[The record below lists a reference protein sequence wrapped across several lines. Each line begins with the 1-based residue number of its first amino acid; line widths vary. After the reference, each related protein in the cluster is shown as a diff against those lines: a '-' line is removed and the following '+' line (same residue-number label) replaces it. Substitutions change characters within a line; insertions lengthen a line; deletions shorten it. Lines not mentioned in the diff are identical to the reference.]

1 MTKEVYIG
9 ENQNQNKNKFFIHY
23 MSKAASS
30 TYKYEDEEHENYNL
44 DGNWD
49 GTSGGTIIPVDPG
62 DNDGGDNGS
71 GGNNSIDPIELT
83 YTKLKGSVKDA
94 DNGFV
99 LVGISYIVYQLYDGG
114 GEADIAT
121 GETDST
127 GSFTVAIGVVGTVK
141 RGYIYFYQQ
150 NPPAQGYY
158 IAERHD
164 FDEDPISRLSINIT
178 LQKYTENSGGAG
190 DDALV
195 RGNYLFHFSNYSGF
209 TNSED
214 AISKIRI
221 KVGGNVVDNILAGT
235 PGDTSKTYVNRLSN
249 SDLQIYTNRFSDI
262 EFIVGGNYKTYRI
275 VLDYAYEPDSS
286 SPINITLVEEKV
298 PETNI
303 TFIVKDNNAENI
315 VGSVSVRGKDAY
327 DGSIISVA
335 SSSGEITID
344 SVYADTILYFSA
356 DGYEYNTYTI
366 DSSSSNSTINI
377 TLNKTTSN
385 QPVNPD
391 PTPTTNDEWHLVNK
405 VGIPWYLDKIDLKY
419 TVRDIKSGHKEKF
432 IDMPVNIGSSENMSA
447 FSAISLPIDKGGDNL
462 TDPLPVNKI
471 FLTRTQMID
480 DIDYSFTFY
489 VYKECFPAEI
499 IVKNDQFDNVDVHR
513 YYPTNIK
520 IQHRKSQ
527 DETGSQYYNYSDGL
541 HCVITASNGNISNYV
556 SLTYN
561 SWSEPRNTLNVLT
574 TDEVTEKKVFTNV
587 LISPDTSL
595 GEEEKTY
602 IGKLSA
608 KYGKFTCHAESY
620 TFAPADEGLKPL
632 EFIYDYQYTRLP
644 EIGKFKYTFTQDG
657 RTEEVGLDKISS
669 DIYKP
674 KLNIY
679 EIESGGSNIT
689 VSSYLFKTNTIA
701 MSLSNPII
709 FKDSD
714 NSTCSFSITYNISNF
729 DIEDR
734 FTEHVT
740 YTVVSNPEITVTG
753 VTFDMTDGSS
763 YALWVNDGK
772 ESISYFDNGANNSS
786 DIHDLFEQRLTFY
799 AVTKYPNETATNDI
813 ILTKNTNSSNIKMSD
828 EFLEIH
834 DKYYLS
840 SNIASGSGKIFI
852 SRPGEIWAEVPS
864 GRNGIGLNPDDEY
877 NILGYY
883 YALTNIN
890 NSNLTPDKWILSAYS
905 YTYLANIIN
914 KDDLIIAYQTNG
926 NNVIYDKFLGD
937 YIEEGTNRK
946 YRLSDNSRISS
957 HYYLNRWDGNALN
970 KYNVNIG
977 DPVSISNYN
986 SIYDNTKQLNGHTLK
1001 DSLAANLKNC
1011 FEESGI
1017 STYIDTNKVANPGTI
1032 KHIIPM
1038 SDILL
1043 YDDQDP
1049 PQEIGINTV
1058 EINKKEEYF
1067 NEAYNRISVKCGHT
1081 YIFDKVFDDGATS
1094 FFESEFHSGQHYYG
1108 ANMSQI
1114 SGNKYNISTVNLSTL
1129 NNNNPN
1135 IDFIN
1140 SDFKTIWVN
1149 QMANGFIANDE
1160 NWENNAIYDYGDEL
1174 NELPPIND
1182 NYITYYYDS
1191 FVNNTFTYGDVSG
1204 KFNSTADRNYHNI
1217 FVKKYEELKLFND
1230 VSNTIEYDQPYT
1242 IYVKNGDTVEEVIY
1256 QNGLNEYISSYADDP
1271 TWQAEL
1277 TYAVAMSYVLGFSYS
1292 FAYENIKKY
1301 SYYGVNDDVY
1311 PDGDPFY
1318 MIGDI
1323 TFPSDF
1329 YPYLSNGRN
1338 ISKQTT
1344 DGTNSLD
1351 YQNIY
1356 NLNDKFGLTY
1366 TYPDESTIYYGE
1378 KLIKDELSFYTN
1390 YVNNVKNSLKRY
1402 FMINRSTD
1410 PSETEWGELVD
1421 EDILRIFGYR
1431 YDEENIV
1438 SIGFGYDD
1446 SDNSRR
1452 NQLSNFL
1459 RISGTLAN
1467 NSLTLKDGTSD
1478 LAGDTI
1484 TWITALKSCYYD
1496 YIAPVENLV
1505 CEINTTEVNADYLQ
1519 ISNLDGISGK
1529 TVREVIAERGENNFY
1544 YLEYHYEIKYIPEQD
1559 AVLWHDT
1566 TADWEI
1572 FYAAVQ
1578 ADHNTLSAN
1587 GFSASDIRLWDDPE
1601 TSNET
1606 RRSLYVSYVVENS
1619 QHPRIEGTDPRWV
1632 YYTSLSSA
1640 PQNVDDHHLNI
1651 PATNTS
1657 VPVYYVPRTGTTTQ
1671 MRKIIFDCTTTD
1683 AFIDILKR
1691 YADKISQQPTES
1703 ANENE
1708 SVSYDSYKVELNNFG
1723 SDFSGLVSGLIS
1735 AGVNDFNNNSVV
1747 YIPQS
1752 VINSFLKYKYYYI
1765 NSQYVSVTN
1774 NYRDFIQIVIN
1785 TDDDL
1790 KQLETP
1796 ITTLPEYIQ
1805 GFLNKFGYNTDT
1817 SLSKFTNLFKK
1828 YYDEISTHIAQCNVA
1843 EYLDNMCGSSEYVLN
1858 VDINDFEIFK
1868 TIKEAKENHVI
1879 NLNEIY
1885 GIINYILTYGPKI
1898 MIRKHLMRALLY
1910 GLYSSSETERKAA
1923 LQGVYNEM
1931 FKPRLIEAEITEAQK
1946 WIKEKILSFGK
1957 EGAED
1962 IKIQYGNDDIIEYNY
1977 NIKPID
1983 ANIYSI
1989 HSILCNGYNIY
2000 YLNDDLYLTQIDE
2013 EVEEDISPQFNVRY
2027 LINTSPDLFTSTS
2040 DVYKYNDSI
2049 YKFNGTIRKT
2059 LSELS
2064 TILGKQ
2070 SKLYLHI
2077 LIYYYDSFLYELDIT
2092 NKEIPMANTIYNVS
2106 ASVSKYNNRL
2116 IFTFNTD
2123 EHTESMIDQTKQ
2135 YSFHIALEYWNP
2147 MNISE
2152 TFKYESIYNNNG
2164 YKFDNF
2170 IISDNLDKL
2179 YVFRYRICWDAPDS
2193 SIQSLYSTWEYLVY
2207 FIDEKEEFKYY
2218 IEDITTL
2225 LAESDGW
2232 VSNTLE
2238 INDVTIKPIS
2248 CNIYVKYTIE
2258 NDTNP
2263 SYWYVSNIGQDN
2275 LLFNVAKNVT
2285 YTYIDID
2292 TGEETTVSYAPGIRP
2307 NYISNYPN
2315 HELIIVDIQDKNKVE
2330 LI

>member
-1 MTKEVYIG
+1 
-9 ENQNQNKNKFFIHY
+9 
-23 MSKAASS
+23 MSKATNNNANG
-30 TYKYEDEEHENYNL
+30 KYDDEERIGYDME
-44 DGNWD
+44 GNWG
-49 GTSGGTIIPVDPG
+49 GTSGGTIVPVDPG
-62 DNDGGDNGS
+62 DNEGGDNGS
-71 GGNNSIDPIELT
+71 GGNNPPETPPEIT

-94 DNGFV
+94 DNGFA
-99 LVGISYIVYQLYDGG
+99 LVGISYIVNQLYDEG
-114 GEADIAT
+114 GEDVIMT
-121 GETDST
+121 GQTDAT
-127 GSFTVAIGVVGTVK
+127 GSFTVPFGLVGTVK

-178 LQKYTENSGGAG
+178 LKKYTENSGGAG

-195 RGNYLFHFSNYSGF
+195 RGNYLFHFTNYSGF
-209 TNSED
+209 TSSED

-221 KVGGNVVDNILAGT
+221 RVGGNVVDNILAGH
-235 PGDTSKTYVNRLSN
+235 PGDTSKTYVDRLSN

-262 EFIVGGNYKTYRI
+262 EFTVGGNYKTYRV
-275 VLDYAYEPDSS
+275 VLDYAYEPDTASI
-286 SPINITLVEEKV
+286 INITLVEEQV

-315 VGSVSVRGKDAY
+315 VGSVLVRGKDAY
-327 DGSIISVA
+327 DGSIISVT

-356 DGYEYNTYTI
+356 DGYESKTYTI
-366 DSSSSNSTINI
+366 SSSDSNSTINI
-377 TLNKTTSN
+377 TLNKTTPN

-447 FSAISLPIDKGGDNL
+447 FSPISLPIDKGGNNL

-541 HCVITASNGNISNYV
+541 HCIITASNGNISNYV

-587 LISPDTSL
+587 LISPDTQL
-595 GEEEKTY
+595 GEEERTY

-620 TFAPADEGLKPL
+620 TFGPDDEGLKPL
-632 EFIYDYQYTRLP
+632 EFIYDYPYSRLP

-657 RTEEVGLDKISS
+657 RTEEVDLDKIYS
-669 DIYKP
+669 DVYKP

-689 VSSYLFKTNTIA
+689 VSSYLFKTDTIA
-701 MSLSNPII
+701 MSLSNPIV

-729 DIEDR
+729 EIEDR
-734 FTEHVT
+734 FTQTIT
-740 YTVVSNPEITVTG
+740 YTVVSNPEITIDGLIFNQISPAYSLSVTPEI
-753 VTFDMTDGSS
+753 
-763 YALWVNDGK
+763 YAL
-772 ESISYFDNGANNSS
+772 ISYFDNGAIDSS
-786 DIHDLFEQRLTFY
+786 TQQDPSVLTLY
-799 AVTKYPNETATNDI
+799 AVTKFPNETLPNDI
-813 ILTKNTNSSNIKMSD
+813 VFSPRIQNGIVAAFDPLYDNEYLKINVTYN
-828 EFLEIH
+828 
-834 DKYYLS
+834 LS
-840 SNIASGSGKIFI
+840 SNIANGSTGRTGTIYTSDI
-852 SRPGEIWAEVPS
+852 VNSWAEYN
-864 GRNGIGLNPDDEY
+864 RTIGAKLDYTSPFNV
-877 NILGYY
+877 LGYY
-883 YALTNIN
+883 YALSTNI
-890 NSNLTPDKWILSAYS
+890 LGKVECSAYS
-905 YTYLANIIN
+905 YTYLSNII
-914 KDDLIIAYQTNG
+914 DATDLIVSYNTSG
-926 NNVIYDKFLGD
+926 NITIWDKYNGD
-937 YIEEGTNRK
+937 YIESGTDRK
-946 YRLSDNSRISS
+946 YRLSDNIRITS
-957 HYYLNRWDGNALN
+957 HEYLNRWAWGQPVEKYSNVLN
-970 KYNVNIG
+970 DTITN
-977 DPVSISNYN
+977 NYN
-986 SIYDNTKQLNGHTLK
+986 TIYDNSKQLNGHTLK
-1001 DSLAANLKNC
+1001 DSIAANLKNC

-1043 YDDQDP
+1043 YDENDETQV
-1049 PQEIGINTV
+1049 IGSNTV
-1058 EINKKEEYF
+1058 EINKIPDYVED
-1067 NEAYNRISVKCGHT
+1067 AYNRISVKCGHT
-1081 YIFDKVFDDGATS
+1081 YIFDRVFDDGAAS

-1160 NWENNAIYDYGDEL
+1160 NWENNAIYDYSDEL

-1242 IYVKNGDTVEEVIY
+1242 IYVKNGDTTEEVIY
-1256 QNGLNEYISSYADDP
+1256 QNGLNEYVSSYADDP

-1277 TYAVAMSYVLGFSYS
+1277 SYAVAMSYVLGFSYS
-1292 FAYENIKKY
+1292 FAYENINKY
-1301 SYYGVNDDVY
+1301 SYYDVNADVY

-1329 YPYLSNGRN
+1329 YPYLSNGTN
-1338 ISKQTT
+1338 ISKKTT
-1344 DGTNSLD
+1344 DGTNALD

-1410 PSETEWGELVD
+1410 PSETEWGELTD

-1446 SDNSRR
+1446 SDNSR
-1452 NQLSNFL
+1452 NTQLINFL
-1459 RISGTLAN
+1459 RISGTLTN
-1467 NSLTLKDGTSD
+1467 NGLTLKDGTSD
-1478 LAGDTI
+1478 LGEDTMK
-1484 TWITALKSCYYD
+1484 WITALKSCYYD
-1496 YIAPVENLV
+1496 YIVPVENLV

-1519 ISNLDGISGK
+1519 ISHLDGISGK
-1529 TVREVIAERGENNFY
+1529 RVREVIAERGENNFY
-1544 YLEYHYEIKYIPEQD
+1544 YLDQHYEIKYIPGQD
-1559 AVLWHDT
+1559 AVLWENT
-1566 TADWEI
+1566 TTDWEI

-1578 ADHNTLSAN
+1578 ADHNTLNAN
-1587 GFSASDIRLWDDPE
+1587 GFNAADRAIWDDPD
-1601 TSNET
+1601 TTNET
-1606 RRSLYVSYVVENS
+1606 RRNLYESNAVG
-1619 QHPRIEGTDPRWV
+1619 HPRIQATDPRWV
-1632 YYTSLSSA
+1632 YYTSLNSTPQDIDNDHLSA
-1640 PQNVDDHHLNI
+1640 W
-1651 PATNTS
+1651 ATNSS

-1691 YADKISQQPTES
+1691 YADKISQQPTEG
-1703 ANENE
+1703 ANE
-1708 SVSYDSYKVELNNFG
+1708 SVNYDSYKVKLNNFG

-1774 NYRDFIQIVIN
+1774 NYRDLIEIVIN

-1790 KQLETP
+1790 KPLETP
-1796 ITTLPEYIQ
+1796 TITLSGELQ

-1828 YYDEISTHIAQCNVA
+1828 YYDEILTYLTQCNVA
-1843 EYLDNMCGSSEYVLN
+1843 EYLDNMCLSSEYVLN

-1879 NLNEIY
+1879 SLNEIY
-1885 GIINYILTYGPKI
+1885 GIIDYILTYGPKI

-1977 NIKPID
+1977 DIKPID
-1983 ANIYSI
+1983 ANNYSI

-2000 YLNDDLYLTQIDE
+2000 YLNDDLYLTQVDE
-2013 EVEEDISPQFNVRY
+2013 EVEEDVSPQFNVRY
-2027 LINTSPDLFTSTS
+2027 LINTSPDLFTNTS
-2040 DVYKYNDSI
+2040 DIYKYNSSI
-2049 YKFNGTIRKT
+2049 YKFTGTIRQT
-2059 LSELS
+2059 VSELS
-2064 TILGKQ
+2064 RILVNGAT
-2070 SKLYLHI
+2070 KLYLHI

-2092 NKEIPMANTIYNVS
+2092 NKEIPMANSIRNVS
-2106 ASVSKYNNRL
+2106 ANVSKNNDRL
-2116 IFTFNTD
+2116 TFIFNTS

-2135 YSFHIALEYWNP
+2135 YSFHIALEYWANDGDFEE
-2147 MNISE
+2147 SYRYE
-2152 TFKYESIYNNNG
+2152 TIYNNDG
-2164 YKFDNF
+2164 YKFNDF
-2170 IISDNLDKL
+2170 LISEHLNRL
-2179 YVFRYRICWDAPDS
+2179 YTFRYRICWDSPDS
-2193 SIQSLYSTWEYLVY
+2193 SVQSLYSDWKYLVY
-2207 FIDEKEEFKYY
+2207 FIDEKDEFRYEIEEFDWVEGIWDYDFQHSSIDP
-2218 IEDITTL
+2218 IECKLFIEYDIPGD
-2225 LAESDGW
+2225 S
-2232 VSNTLE
+2232 
-2238 INDVTIKPIS
+2238 
-2248 CNIYVKYTIE
+2248 
-2258 NDTNP
+2258 NP
-2263 SYWYVSNIGQDN
+2263 SYWYLSNIDGER
-2275 LLFNVAKNVT
+2275 LTFNIAKSVS
-2285 YTYIDID
+2285 YTYIDN
-2292 TGEETTVSYAPGIRP
+2292 GEETTSIYTPEIHP
-2307 NYISNYPN
+2307 DFISNYPN
-2315 HELIIVDIQDKNKVE
+2315 HEIIIVDEENKNKIE
-2330 LI
+2330 LV